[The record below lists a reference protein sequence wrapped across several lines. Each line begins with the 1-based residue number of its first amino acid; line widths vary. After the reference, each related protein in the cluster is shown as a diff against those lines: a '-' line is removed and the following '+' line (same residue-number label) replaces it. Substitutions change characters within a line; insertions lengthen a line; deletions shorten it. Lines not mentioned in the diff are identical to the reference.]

1 MKSKEKR
8 NVIIKIVLGVSLV
21 ILLIPLLIKLK
32 DVFINISTEE
42 GRNIFKN
49 EITSLGF
56 KGVLVIIGLMIA
68 QIFLFIIPGEPV
80 EILAGM
86 CYGSI
91 GGLCVIYLGTF
102 ISTCL
107 IMLLIRKF
115 GRKFIYKFINK
126 DKIEKLE
133 NNKVFK
139 SKNLDIILIVL
150 FALPGTP
157 KDLLTYVGAFLP
169 INPLKFLLISTLSRF
184 PSIITSTIMGN
195 NILDGNWFFII
206 SVYVITFSICGI
218 LFYFF
223 NKKEKIVDVMKL

>member
-169 INPLKFLLISTLSRF
+169 INPLKFL
-184 PSIITSTIMGN
+184 
-195 NILDGNWFFII
+195 
-206 SVYVITFSICGI
+206 
-218 LFYFF
+218 
-223 NKKEKIVDVMKL
+223 